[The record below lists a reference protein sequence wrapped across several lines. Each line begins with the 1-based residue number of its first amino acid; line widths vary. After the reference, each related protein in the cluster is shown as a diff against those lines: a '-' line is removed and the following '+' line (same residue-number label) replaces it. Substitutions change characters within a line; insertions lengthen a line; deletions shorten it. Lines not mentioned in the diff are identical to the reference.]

1 MGPQPAG
8 PAVQERSKHMVK
20 SGSHYAT
27 VARIWRAGAVATA
40 LTLGVTG
47 LSAVSYAQQQPAA
60 KKAPEKA
67 PAAAAKGAPEAPQ
80 SAWVKLCEAGQTV
93 SKDKDG
99 KEVKQDLKICM
110 TMHERLDGNSGMTVV
125 SAAVRKVEGQD
136 KLFFMIMVPTEVVL
150 KPGMRAT
157 FIPPD
162 LWDKAVKG
170 EQVDEKRLKEYR
182 LDYTICHPGGCNAEI
197 DASPELMASLKSSG
211 GFMVTFLHIAGQR
224 AIIPVALGGFDA
236 AMNGNPVDNKAYTDA
251 RRQLMTQIAQRQR
264 EIFEEQKKQ
273 YEEQQK
279 KGPPA
284 AKDPP
289 KK

>member
-1 MGPQPAG
+1 MA
-8 PAVQERSKHMVK
+8 K

-27 VARIWRAGAVATA
+27 VARNWRAGAVAAA
-40 LTLGVTG
+40 LTLAVTG
-47 LSAVSYAQQQPAA
+47 LTSTSFAQTQPAA
-60 KKAPEKA
+60 PKKAPEKA
-67 PAAAAKGAPEAPQ
+67 PAAAAPKKDGGGAPQ

-99 KEVKQDLKICM
+99 KEKKQDLKICM

-125 SAAVRKVEGQD
+125 SAAVRQVEGQD
-136 KLFFMIMVPTEVVL
+136 KFYFMIMVPTEVVL
-150 KPGMRAT
+150 KPGMRAA
-157 FIPPD
+157 FIPAD
-162 LWDKAVKG
+162 LWEKAVKG
-170 EQVDEKRLKEYR
+170 EQVDEKRLKEFR

-197 DASPELMASLKSSG
+197 EASPELISSLKSSG

-224 AIIPVALGGFDA
+224 AVIPVALGGFDA
-236 AMNGNPVDNKAYTDA
+236 ALTGAPVDNKAYTDA

-279 KGPPA
+279 KGGAPA
-284 AKDPP
+284 AP
-289 KK
+289 KEPAKK

>member
-1 MGPQPAG
+1 
-8 PAVQERSKHMVK
+8 MVK
-20 SGSHYAT
+20 FGSHYAT
-27 VARIWRAGAVATA
+27 VARIWRAGAVAAA

-47 LSAVSYAQQQPAA
+47 LSAVGDAQQQPAA
-60 KKAPEKA
+60 PKKAPEKA
-67 PAAAAKGAPEAPQ
+67 PAAAAKGAAEVPQ
-80 SAWVKLCEAGQTV
+80 TAWVKLCEAGQTV
-93 SKDKDG
+93 TKDKDG

-136 KLFFMIMVPTEVVL
+136 KLYFMIMVPTEVVL

-236 AMNGNPVDNKAYTDA
+236 AMNGQPVDNKAYTDA

-284 AKDPP
+284 AAKDAP

>member
-1 MGPQPAG
+1 
-8 PAVQERSKHMVK
+8 MVK
-20 SGSHYAT
+20 FGSHYAS

-47 LSAVSYAQQQPAA
+47 LSAVGYAQQQPAA

-67 PAAAAKGAPEAPQ
+67 PAAAAKKVLRRKAPQ

-99 KEVKQDLKICM
+99 KEKKQDLKICM

-197 DASPELMASLKSSG
+197 DASPELLGQPQVVGRLHGDLPAHRRTARHHPG
-211 GFMVTFLHIAGQR
+211 G
-224 AIIPVALGGFDA
+224 
-236 AMNGNPVDNKAYTDA
+236 A
-251 RRQLMTQIAQRQR
+251 RRLRCGDDWSAGRQQGLHR
-264 EIFEEQKKQ
+264 CAPSAHDADRTAAARDLRRAEEAVRRAA
-273 YEEQQK
+273 EE
-279 KGPPA
+279 GPAGSQGRA
-284 AKDPP
+284 AK
-289 KK
+289 K

>member
-1 MGPQPAG
+1 MA
-8 PAVQERSKHMVK
+8 K

-27 VARIWRAGAVATA
+27 VARNWRAGAVAAA
-40 LTLGVTG
+40 LTLAVTG
-47 LSAVSYAQQQPAA
+47 LTSTSFAQTQPAA
-60 KKAPEKA
+60 PKKAPEKA
-67 PAAAAKGAPEAPQ
+67 PAAAAPKKDGGGAPQ

-99 KEVKQDLKICM
+99 KEKKQDLKICM

-125 SAAVRKVEGQD
+125 SAAVRQVEGQD
-136 KLFFMIMVPTEVVL
+136 KFYFMIMVPTEVVL

-157 FIPPD
+157 FIPAD
-162 LWDKAVKG
+162 LWEKAVKG
-170 EQVDEKRLKEYR
+170 EQVDEKRLKEFR

-197 DASPELMASLKSSG
+197 EASPELISSLKSSG

-224 AIIPVALGGFDA
+224 AVIPVALGGFDA
-236 AMNGNPVDNKAYTDA
+236 ALSGAPVDNKAYTDA

-264 EIFEEQKKQ
+264 QIFEEQKKQ

-279 KGPPA
+279 KGGAPAAPKDQAPA
-284 AKDPP
+284 AK
-289 KK
+289 K

>member
-1 MGPQPAG
+1 MQ
-8 PAVQERSKHMVK
+8 
-20 SGSHYAT
+20 
-27 VARIWRAGAVATA
+27 
-40 LTLGVTG
+40 
-47 LSAVSYAQQQPAA
+47 
-60 KKAPEKA
+60 
-67 PAAAAKGAPEAPQ
+67 
-80 SAWVKLCEAGQTV
+80 QTV
-93 SKDKDG
+93 RK
-99 KEVKQDLKICM
+99 LK
-110 TMHERLDGNSGMTVV
+110 LKL
-125 SAAVRKVEGQD
+125 AVRKVEGQD
-136 KLFFMIMVPTEVVL
+136 KLYFMIMVPTEVVL

-236 AMNGNPVDNKAYTDA
+236 AMNGQPVDNKAYTDA

-279 KGPPA
+279 KGGA
-284 AKDPP
+284 APKEAP

>member
-1 MGPQPAG
+1 MA
-8 PAVQERSKHMVK
+8 K

-27 VARIWRAGAVATA
+27 VARNWRAGAVAAA
-40 LTLGVTG
+40 LTLAVTG
-47 LSAVSYAQQQPAA
+47 LTSTSFAQTQPAA
-60 KKAPEKA
+60 PKKAPEKA
-67 PAAAAKGAPEAPQ
+67 PAAAAPKKDGGGAPQ

-99 KEVKQDLKICM
+99 KEKKQDLKICM

-125 SAAVRKVEGQD
+125 SAAVRQVEGQD
-136 KLFFMIMVPTEVVL
+136 KFYFMIMVPTEVVL

-157 FIPPD
+157 FIPAD
-162 LWDKAVKG
+162 LWEKAVKG
-170 EQVDEKRLKEYR
+170 EQVDEKRLKEFR

-197 DASPELMASLKSSG
+197 EASPELISSLKSSG

-224 AIIPVALGGFDA
+224 AVIPVALGGFDA
-236 AMNGNPVDNKAYTDA
+236 ALSGQPVDNKAYTDA
-251 RRQLMTQIAQRQR
+251 RRQLMAQIAQRQR

-279 KGPPA
+279 KGGAPAAPKDQAPA
-284 AKDPP
+284 AK
-289 KK
+289 K

>member
-1 MGPQPAG
+1 MA
-8 PAVQERSKHMVK
+8 K

-27 VARIWRAGAVATA
+27 VARNWRAGAVAAA
-40 LTLGVTG
+40 LTLAVTG
-47 LSAVSYAQQQPAA
+47 LTSTSFAQTQPAA
-60 KKAPEKA
+60 PKKAPEKA
-67 PAAAAKGAPEAPQ
+67 PAAAAPKKDGGGAPQ

-93 SKDKDG
+93 TKDKDG
-99 KEVKQDLKICM
+99 KEQKQDLKICM

-125 SAAVRKVEGQD
+125 SAAVRQVEGQD
-136 KLFFMIMVPTEVVL
+136 KYYFMIMVPTEVVL

-162 LWDKAVKG
+162 LWEKAIKG
-170 EQVDEKRLKEYR
+170 EQVDEKRLKEFR

-197 DASPELMASLKSSG
+197 EASPELISSMKSSG

-224 AIIPVALGGFDA
+224 AVIPVALGGFDA
-236 AMNGNPVDNKAYTDA
+236 ALSGAPVDNKAYTDA
-251 RRQLMTQIAQRQR
+251 RRQLMAQIAQRQR

-279 KGPPA
+279 KGGASAAPKDQAPA
-284 AKDPP
+284 AK
-289 KK
+289 K

>member
-1 MGPQPAG
+1 MA
-8 PAVQERSKHMVK
+8 K

-27 VARIWRAGAVATA
+27 VARIWRAGAVAAA

-47 LSAVSYAQQQPAA
+47 LTSMSFAQTQPAA
-60 KKAPEKA
+60 PKKAPEKA
-67 PAAAAKGAPEAPQ
+67 PAAAGKKDGGAPQ

-93 SKDKDG
+93 TKDKDG
-99 KEVKQDLKICM
+99 KEQKQDLKICM

-125 SAAVRKVEGQD
+125 SAAVRQVEGQD
-136 KLFFMIMVPTEVVL
+136 KFYFMIMVPTEVVL

-162 LWDKAVKG
+162 LWEKAIKG
-170 EQVDEKRLKEYR
+170 EQVDEKRLKEFR

-197 DASPELMASLKSSG
+197 EASPELISSMKSSG

-224 AIIPVALGGFDA
+224 AVIPVALGGFDA
-236 AMNGNPVDNKAYTDA
+236 ALSGAPVDNKAYTDA
-251 RRQLMTQIAQRQR
+251 RRQLMAQIAQRQR

-279 KGPPA
+279 KGGASAAPKDQAPA
-284 AKDPP
+284 AK
-289 KK
+289 K

>member
-1 MGPQPAG
+1 MA
-8 PAVQERSKHMVK
+8 K

-27 VARIWRAGAVATA
+27 VARIWRAGAVAAA

-47 LSAVSYAQQQPAA
+47 LTSISFAQTQPAA
-60 KKAPEKA
+60 PKKAPEKA
-67 PAAAAKGAPEAPQ
+67 PAAAPKKDAKGGDAPQ

-93 SKDKDG
+93 AKDKDG
-99 KEVKQDLKICM
+99 KEKKQDLKICM

-125 SAAVRKVEGQD
+125 SAAVRQVEGQD
-136 KLFFMIMVPTEVVL
+136 KLYFMIMVPTEVVL

-162 LWDKAVKG
+162 LWEKAVKG
-170 EQVDEKRLKEYR
+170 EQVDEKRLKEFR
-182 LDYTICHPGGCNAEI
+182 LEYTICHPGGCNAEI
-197 DASPELMASLKSSG
+197 DATPELISSLKSSG

-224 AIIPVALGGFDA
+224 AIIPVALAGFDA
-236 AMNGNPVDNKAYTDA
+236 ALSGQPVDNKAYTDA

-279 KGPPA
+279 KGGAAAPKDAPA
-284 AKDPP
+284 

>member
-1 MGPQPAG
+1 
-8 PAVQERSKHMVK
+8 MVK
-20 SGSHYAT
+20 IGSHYAT
-27 VARIWRAGAVATA
+27 VARIWRAGAVAAA

-47 LSAVSYAQQQPAA
+47 LSQVSFAQQQPAA
-60 KKAPEKA
+60 KKPPEKA
-67 PAAAAKGAPEAPQ
+67 PAAGAKAGGAEAPQ

-125 SAAVRKVEGQD
+125 SAAVRQVEGQD
-136 KLFFMIMVPTEVVL
+136 KTFFMIMVPTEVVL

-162 LWDKAVKG
+162 LWDKALKG
-170 EQVDEKRLKEYR
+170 EQVDDKRLKEYR

-197 DASPELMASLKSSG
+197 EASPELLSSLKSSG

-224 AIIPVALGGFDA
+224 AIIPVALGGFDQ
-236 AMNGNPVDNKAYTDA
+236 AMAGQPVDNKAYTDA
-251 RRQLMTQIAQRQR
+251 RRQLMAQIAQRQR

-279 KGPPA
+279 KGGA
-284 AKDPP
+284 AAPKDPP

>member
-1 MGPQPAG
+1 
-8 PAVQERSKHMVK
+8 VQKGHIDMAK

-27 VARIWRAGAVATA
+27 VARIWRAGAVAAA

-47 LSAVSYAQQQPAA
+47 LTSISFAQTQPAA
-60 KKAPEKA
+60 PKKAPEKA
-67 PAAAAKGAPEAPQ
+67 PAAAPKKDGAAGAPQ

-99 KEVKQDLKICM
+99 KEKKQDLKICM

-125 SAAVRKVEGQD
+125 SAAVRQVEGQD
-136 KLFFMIMVPTEVVL
+136 KFYFMIMVPTEVVL

-157 FIPPD
+157 FVPAD

-170 EQVDEKRLKEYR
+170 EQVDEKRLKEFR

-197 DASPELMASLKSSG
+197 EASPELISSLKSSG

-224 AIIPVALGGFDA
+224 AVIPVALGGFDA
-236 AMNGNPVDNKAYTDA
+236 ALSGAPVDNKAYTDA

-279 KGPPA
+279 KGGAPAAPKDQAPA
-284 AKDPP
+284 AK
-289 KK
+289 K

>member
-1 MGPQPAG
+1 MA
-8 PAVQERSKHMVK
+8 K

-27 VARIWRAGAVATA
+27 VARIWRAGAVAAA

-47 LSAVSYAQQQPAA
+47 LTSISFAQTQPAA
-60 KKAPEKA
+60 PKKA
-67 PAAAAKGAPEAPQ
+67 PAAAPKKDGAAGGGAPQ

-93 SKDKDG
+93 TKDKDG
-99 KEVKQDLKICM
+99 KDQKQDLKICM

-125 SAAVRKVEGQD
+125 SAAVRQVEGQD
-136 KLFFMIMVPTEVVL
+136 KYYFMIMVPTEVVL

-157 FIPPD
+157 FVPAD
-162 LWDKAVKG
+162 LWEKATKG
-170 EQVDEKRLKEYR
+170 EQVDEKRLKEFR

-197 DASPELMASLKSSG
+197 EASPELISSMKSSG

-224 AIIPVALGGFDA
+224 AVIPVALGGFDA
-236 AMNGNPVDNKAYTDA
+236 ALSGAPVDNKAYTDA
-251 RRQLMTQIAQRQR
+251 RRQLMAQIAQRQR

-279 KGPPA
+279 KGGAPAAPKDQAPA
-284 AKDPP
+284 AK
-289 KK
+289 K